1 MIRSERKRS
10 ARGAKEPRS
19 RYHSDA
25 TVRPRCIVKD
35 SLTIYPEFVG
45 PQDWRGPRVAIA
57 DLPALSQYVARALQA
72 ESHATAEE
80 SRSGQPELEQWGAT
94 AWTAARLS
102 DSLQSFTA
110 GAPGDER
117 QRLAVALRRLRRR
130 VLLTLIARDAT
141 GSAGL
146 AEVVATMTA
155 LAELATQ
162 SAVAVSARELAALHG
177 VPIGAGGAPQD
188 LLVVGMGKLGGGELN
203 VSSDIDLIFVYDED
217 GETHG
222 ANVRRRI
229 SNHEFFAQLG
239 RRVIALLND
248 VTADGFVF
256 RVDMRLRPNGAAGP
270 LAVSN
275 AMLEE
280 YLMAQG
286 REWERFAWLKG
297 RIVAAPVFASAPQ
310 FEAQC
315 AALDSI
321 VRPFV
326 FRKYLDFGAIAA
338 LRELHKLIRAEAARR
353 SSFAH
358 QERQGREHG
367 IDDVKLGRG
376 GIRELEFIAQTFQ
389 IVRGG
394 RDPNLRSKSTLRT
407 LAALAE
413 LGVLPA
419 ATCQRL
425 ATSYVFLRNFE
436 HALQYVDDAQT
447 HRVPADSAARERVAQ
462 LLGAASAAAMM
473 AEYGAVQALVA
484 EVFDG
489 VFAEP
494 AAGEDELSLAP
505 ASVQGTVDD
514 RALIEDLRA
523 RGFADPATTAQ
534 RLRAVLDS
542 RRVQSTTDSAR
553 TGTERLLRRALHA
566 AIERSREAGAAHDI
580 GPDQHFA
587 RFAQLADVI
596 AGRNTYIALLNQFP
610 HAFDKVMRM
619 LAASRWATDYLTRHP
634 ILLDELLDQRLFE
647 YEPNWPSWSA
657 TVWQQLAEADG
668 DHERQMNLLRD
679 AHHAQVFRLLVA
691 DLDGRLTVERLADH
705 LSALADS
712 TLALAIDYAWR
723 SLARRH
729 RDMPRFAVI
738 GYGKLGGKELGYESD
753 LDLIFLYDDADSAA
767 SEAYALLARRLMT
780 WLTTQT
786 SSGKLFE
793 IDLRLRPDGNAG
805 LMVSSFDAFARY
817 QRNEDGHGAWPW
829 EHQALTRARYS
840 AGDVAIGERFED
852 ERRRILMQRRD
863 TQKLCT
869 DVLEMRARMFD
880 GHPNPTALFDVK
892 HDRGGMVD
900 VEFIV
905 QFLVLARSHQHSEL
919 VRNAGNIALL
929 QVAGQLR
936 LIDEALAR
944 DVADA
949 YRTLRSIQHRL
960 RLNGAERA
968 RVACAE
974 VEREAAAV
982 TRLWNSVFT
991 PLPASISSA

>member
-1 MIRSERKRS
+1 M
-10 ARGAKEPRS
+10 
-19 RYHSDA
+19 
-25 TVRPRCIVKD
+25 KD
-35 SLTIYPEFVG
+35 SLVRVPKFIG
-45 PQDWRGPRVAIA
+45 PHDWRGPRVAIA
-57 DLPALSQYVARALQA
+57 DLPTLSHYVRRALHA
-72 ESHATAEE
+72 ELHSLAPE
-80 SRSGQPELEQWGAT
+80 SVVAVQGLEQWANS
-94 AWTAARLS
+94 AWTAERLR
-102 DSLQSFTA
+102 DALQLLIEHT
-110 GAPGDER
+110 GGDEV

-141 GSAGL
+141 GCAEL
-146 AEVVATMTA
+146 AEVVATMTW
-155 LAELATQ
+155 LAELAVQ
-162 SAVAVSARELAALHG
+162 SAVAATARELAAQHG
-177 VPIGAGGAPQD
+177 VPIGADGVPQD

-217 GETHG
+217 GETSG
-222 ANVRRRI
+222 PNVRRRV

-239 RRVIALLND
+239 RRVIALIND
-248 VTADGFVF
+248 VTADGVVF

-280 YLMAQG
+280 YLMVQG
-286 REWERFAWLKG
+286 REWERFAWLKS
-297 RIVAAPVFASAPQ
+297 RIVSAPVFASAAQ

-338 LRELHKLIRAEAARR
+338 LRELHKLIRIEAVRR
-353 SSFAH
+353 SV
-358 QERQGREHG
+358 ERKGREDRA
-367 IDDVKLGRG
+367 DDVKIGRG

-394 RDPNLRSKSTLRT
+394 RDPRLRSRSTLET
-407 LAALAE
+407 LRALSE

-419 ATCQRL
+419 ATCERL
-425 ATSYVFLRNFE
+425 AVSYEFLRNFE

-447 HRVPADSAARERVAQ
+447 HQVPADMASRECVAR
-462 LLGAASAAAMM
+462 LLEASSAAAMM
-473 AEYGAVQALVA
+473 TEYRAVQALVA

-494 AAGEDELSLAP
+494 AVAEDEVSLASVNVEG
-505 ASVQGTVDD
+505 ASSDGV
-514 RALIEDLRA
+514 LIEDLRA
-523 RGFADPATTAQ
+523 RGFADPAATAQ
-534 RLRAVLDS
+534 RVRTVLDS
-542 RRVQSTTDSAR
+542 RRMQATSGSAR
-553 TGTERLLRRALHA
+553 TGLERLLRRALQA
-566 AIERSREAGAAHDI
+566 AVELSREIGAAHDI

-610 HAFDKVMRM
+610 QAFDKVMRM
-619 LAASRWATDYLTRHP
+619 LAASRWATDYLVRHP
-634 ILLDELLDQRLFE
+634 MLLDELLDHRLLE
-647 YEPNWPSWSA
+647 HDPDWPSWSLA
-657 TVWQQLAEADG
+657 VRQQLAEADG
-668 DHERQMNLLRD
+668 DHERQMNLLRE

-712 TLALAIDYAWR
+712 TLALAIEYAWR
-723 SLARRH
+723 SLPRRH
-729 RDMPRFAVI
+729 RELPRLAVI
-738 GYGKLGGKELGYESD
+738 GYGKLGGKELGYASD
-753 LDLIFLYDDADSAA
+753 LDLIFLYDDENHAA
-767 SEAYALLARRLMT
+767 TEAYSLLARRLMT
-780 WLTTQT
+780 WLTAQT

-805 LMVSSFDAFARY
+805 LIVSSFAAFSRY

-829 EHQALTRARYS
+829 EHQALTRARYC
-840 AGDVAIGERFED
+840 AGDPEIGDRFEA
-852 ERRRILMQRRD
+852 ERRHILIQHRDRR
-863 TQKLCT
+863 KLCT
-869 DVLEMRARMFD
+869 DVLEMRARMLD

-905 QFLVLARSHQHSEL
+905 QFLVLAHAHQHPEL

-929 QVAGQLR
+929 QIAGDLE
-936 LIDEALAR
+936 LIDAPLAR
-944 DVADA
+944 EVADA
-949 YRTLRSIQHRL
+949 YRTFRSIQHRL

-968 RVACAE
+968 RVAREE
-974 VEREAAAV
+974 VESEAAVV
-982 TRLWNSVFT
+982 TRLWKSVFT
-991 PLPASISSA
+991 PLPAATRA